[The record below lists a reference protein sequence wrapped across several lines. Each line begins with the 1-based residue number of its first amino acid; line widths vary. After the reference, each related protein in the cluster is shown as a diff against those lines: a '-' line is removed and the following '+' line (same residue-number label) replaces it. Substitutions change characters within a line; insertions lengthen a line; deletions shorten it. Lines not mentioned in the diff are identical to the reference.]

1 MGTKDKFWCSRPNT
15 DTDWLFKYPR
25 PNTGEHWAE
34 KVAAEVADLLGV
46 THARVELA
54 TFEARRGSIS
64 ESFTRGGRE
73 LIHGNQVLPEFIS
86 EYDAGGKMHHSRHTL
101 SNIWLAVERSF
112 KSARA
117 GEIAKRRFAAYLT
130 LDALI
135 GNTDRHHENW
145 GLQRRRTRN
154 GWRGFLAP
162 SFDHASSL
170 GRELQDAHRDIL
182 MTENRVGRYIERG
195 HGGIFWS
202 EDTRRGPSPL
212 NLARLA
218 ADEHPAL
225 FQASKE
231 RLERIDEVSI
241 RDIVERIPEHWMSRL
256 ERKFAIALMCYNL
269 EELRKVFQ

>member
-1 MGTKDKFWCSRPNT
+1 
-15 DTDWLFKYPR
+15 
-25 PNTGEHWAE
+25 
-34 KVAAEVADLLGV
+34 
-46 THARVELA
+46 
-54 TFEARRGSIS
+54 
-64 ESFTRGGRE
+64 
-73 LIHGNQVLPEFIS
+73 
-86 EYDAGGKMHHSRHTL
+86 MHHSRHTL